1 LAVTGFLAPAYNDI
15 LFRVFQPA
23 FLAELAIMLWLLI
36 VGAKENALA
45 ADAGASL
52 PEQVLGS

>member
-1 LAVTGFLAPAYNDI
+1 
-15 LFRVFQPA
+15 
-23 FLAELAIMLWLLI
+23 MLWLLI

-52 PEQVLGS
+52 PE

>member
-1 LAVTGFLAPAYNDI
+1 LAVTGFLAPAYHNV
-15 LFRVFQPA
+15 LFRAFQPA

-52 PEQVLGS
+52 PE

>member
-1 LAVTGFLAPAYNDI
+1 MTGFLAPAYHGV
-15 LFRVFQPA
+15 LFRAFQPA

-45 ADAGASL
+45 ADAGAS
-52 PEQVLGS
+52 